1 MLFHLILYLMVTVIA
16 GDTVQSSEFSSFFTQ
31 EVFVLVRSCL
41 HSDQISQRVTSL
53 KNDYR
58 WILNIFLLSRKLSNR
73 QLSNNKIYIVHFILV
88 RPRGAGPGLRT
99 KSSEVLCSAQL
110 PVCSRPSPTPH
121 LRYKK
126 YFWVFELLWASA
138 VPLRPRISPSCN
150 FVRASQ
156 IPFFCTFSVG

>member
-58 WILNIFLLSRKLSNR
+58 WILNIFLLSRK
-73 QLSNNKIYIVHFILV
+73 LSNNKIYIVHFILV

-138 VPLRPRISPSCN
+138 VPLRPRISPSCACITN
-150 FVRASQ
+150 S
-156 IPFFCTFSVG
+156 IFCTFSVG